1 MNKNKEYWSILI
13 CCIGLSVFMF
23 LLSFQFSKRDNS
35 ISTGFSE
42 SPRVIGQFNNC
53 DIVRFVANGDSRPGY
68 VMDCSK
74 DRLSQRPVM
83 SSAE

>member
-1 MNKNKEYWSILI
+1 MKDFELLIVGIAAVILSILI
-13 CCIGLSVFMF
+13 VT
-23 LLSFQFSKRDNS
+23 S
-35 ISTGFSE
+35 IHQIKDSSSTIGFSE

-83 SSAE
+83 N